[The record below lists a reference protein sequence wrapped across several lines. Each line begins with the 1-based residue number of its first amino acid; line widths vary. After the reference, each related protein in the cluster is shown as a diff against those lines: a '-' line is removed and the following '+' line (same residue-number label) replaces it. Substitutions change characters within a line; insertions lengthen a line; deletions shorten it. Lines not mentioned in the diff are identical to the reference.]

1 MSKVKVL
8 IVDDSALVRQV
19 MSEILNADAGIEV
32 VGTAQDP
39 FDAREKI
46 KKLQPDVLTL
56 DVEMPKMDGITFL
69 SNLMRLHPLPVVMVS
84 TLTQHGADVTFEALE
99 LGAIDFVSKPTIDV
113 SDGLNDYAEEICG
126 KVKTAALVNVS
137 KISDRRARQAASASS
152 ANSDIAPKLSA
163 DAVLE
168 KRSAPKTKL
177 KTTDKIIAIGAST
190 GGTEAI
196 KEVLLAMPANSPG
209 IVISQHI
216 PEAFSKPFAE
226 RMDKHSAM
234 TVYEA
239 VDGQQIL
246 PGHVYIAPGNRHLIV
261 ERSGARYICRLND
274 GPPVNRHKPSVD
286 VMFRSVAQNVGPNAI
301 GAILTGMGADG
312 AAGLKEMLE
321 NGAPTLV
328 QDEKS
333 SVVWGMP
340 GEAYKI
346 GATKDQYPLEKIAQE
361 LIKRNKEYPGLF
373 PALYLKR
380 QVLSCFNI
388 RHGLCII

>member
-1 MSKVKVL
+1 MSKIKVL
-8 IVDDSALVRQV
+8 IIDDSALVRQV
-19 MSEILNADAGIEV
+19 MTEILNTDNAIEV
-32 VGTAQDP
+32 IGTAQDP
-39 FDAREKI
+39 LDAREKI
-46 KKLQPDVLTL
+46 KKLKPDVLTL

-69 SNLMRLHPLPVVMVS
+69 ANLMRLHPLPVVMVS
-84 TLTQHGADVTFEALE
+84 TLTEKGADITFEALE
-99 LGAIDFVSKPTIDV
+99 LGAIDFVSKPKIDV
-113 SDGLNDYAEEICG
+113 TEGLNEYAAEICE
-126 KVKTAALVNVS
+126 KIKIASLVNVT
-137 KISDRRARQAASASS
+137 KISDRRARKITST
-152 ANSDIAPKLSA
+152 NSETSDVAPKLSA

-177 KTTDKIIAIGAST
+177 KTTDKIIALGAST

-196 KEVLLAMPANSPG
+196 KEVLTSMPASSPG

-226 RMDKHSAM
+226 RMDKNSAM

-246 PGHVYIAPGNRHLIV
+246 PGHAYIAPGNRHLIV

-301 GAILTGMGADG
+301 GVILTGMGADG
-312 AAGLKEMLE
+312 AEGLKEMLE
-321 NGAPTLV
+321 NGATTLV
-328 QDEKS
+328 QDKKS

-340 GEAYKI
+340 GEAFKI
-346 GATKDQYPLEKIAQE
+346 GAAADQYPLEKIAKE
-361 LIKRNKEYPGLF
+361 L
-373 PALYLKR
+373 LKR
-380 QVLSCFNI
+380 SE
-388 RHGLCII
+388 